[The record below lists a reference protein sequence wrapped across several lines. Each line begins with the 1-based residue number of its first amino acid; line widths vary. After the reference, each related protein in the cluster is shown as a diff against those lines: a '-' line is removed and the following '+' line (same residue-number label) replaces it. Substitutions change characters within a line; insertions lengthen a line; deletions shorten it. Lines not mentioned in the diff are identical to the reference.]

1 MKLGW
6 LKNRFIIIGGA
17 IILGIFMI
25 AILGPL
31 FLSQE
36 KAERMAL
43 SRVLKPPFWMKGGQF
58 GNPMG
63 TDHMGRDV
71 FSQIV
76 YGARISLSIGI
87 VSVLAAGLFGVTL
100 GLLSG
105 YFGRWMDIVIM
116 RLVDL
121 QLSFPPILLA
131 IVVIVLVGKGIINLI
146 LVLGIVSWVQYARV
160 VRSVTLS
167 LKEKEFVEA
176 ARAAGTG
183 QTAIIM
189 KHILPNLLSPVIV
202 IAAVNVST
210 MILAEAALSFLGLGV
225 QPPTP
230 SWGSMLYQGKEYFYV
245 GWWMAVFPGIIIATM
260 VFGINLFGDGLR
272 DYLNPR
278 RR

>member
-43 SRVLKPPFWMKGGQF
+43 SRVLKPPFWIKGGQLQ
-58 GNPMG
+58 NPMG

-87 VSVLAAGLFGVTL
+87 VSVLVAGFFGVTL

-105 YFGRWMDIVIM
+105 YFGRWMDILIM

-131 IVVIVLVGKGIINLI
+131 IVVIVLVGKGIMNLI